1 MSAYPGPE
9 RRKGEKDRRNH
20 EPDRRNDDRVLE
32 EVLPRRN
39 PDEADR
45 RKDES

>member
-9 RRKGEKDRRNH
+9 RRKGDKSRRNDQ
-20 EPDRRNDDRVLE
+20 PDRRNDDRVLE

-39 PDEADR
+39 PDKADR
-45 RKDES
+45 RNDKQ